1 MPRKLALQAW
11 RERFGN
17 ENPRVVCRKNR
28 IPLLSDINEEIAEQ
42 VRSFDQE
49 GDEQALEIFSRPFAE
64 KFLVSPVA
72 MRIRLEKLGL
82 LQREFPRQ
90 GSLLART

>member
-1 MPRKLALQAW
+1 MPRQLVLQAW

-17 ENPRVVCRKNR
+17 EKPRVLCRKNR
-28 IPLLSDINEEIAEQ
+28 IPLLSDIDEEIAEQ

-64 KFLVSPVA
+64 KFYPA
-72 MRIRLEKLGL
+72 
-82 LQREFPRQ
+82 
-90 GSLLART
+90 